1 MLVEQLHMVRQGEA
15 FDSTAAQANEHV
27 RRLEW
32 HISLIETAASADSK
46 QGTAPNRMASVRRNW
61 LALH

>member
-1 MLVEQLHMVRQGEA
+1 MVRQGEA